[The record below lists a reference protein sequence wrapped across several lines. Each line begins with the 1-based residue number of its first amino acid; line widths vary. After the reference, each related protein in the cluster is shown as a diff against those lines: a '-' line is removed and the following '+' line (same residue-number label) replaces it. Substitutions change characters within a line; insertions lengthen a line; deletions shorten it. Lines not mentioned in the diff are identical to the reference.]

1 MAKADI
7 QLSDHFDTKKLLR
20 FVAPSVGMMVFMSIY
35 GVVDGFFVSNYAGA
49 TAFAAINL
57 IMPFLMI
64 FQAVGFMVGTGGTA
78 LVSMKFG
85 EGKEKEANEIFSL
98 LIYLVIAI
106 GVVMTV
112 IGEVFLEKVA
122 VKLGADEG
130 MLPFCVSYGR
140 IIMVAL
146 IPAMLQ
152 NLFQSFLVTAEKP
165 KMGLWLTIMAGVA
178 NMFLDWLFVGVFP
191 FGVKGAAV
199 ATAISQ
205 AIGGLIPLIYFIFP
219 NSSRLRLG
227 NAVMSGTYIWKAC
240 SNGASEFMSNISM
253 SIVNML
259 YNIQLLK
266 YAGQNGVAA
275 YGVLMY
281 VNFIFIAA
289 FIGYSVG
296 TAPII
301 GYNYGSENH
310 AELKG
315 LLKKSL
321 KIIGITGIV
330 MVLLAFI
337 LATPLSRLYVG
348 YDAEL
353 MEMTVDA
360 FKIYAFT
367 FLLAGFNIYGSSF
380 FTALNNGA
388 ISAGISFMRTLVFQ
402 IISVLVLPIF
412 FGLNGIWYAVIVAE
426 ILSLTLTVYF
436 WIKER
441 NRYHYA

>member
-1 MAKADI
+1 MAKMNI

-106 GVVMTV
+106 GVVLTV
-112 IGEVFLEKVA
+112 VGEIFLEKVA
-122 VKLGADEG
+122 IKLGADEG
-130 MLPFCVSYGR
+130 MLPFCISYGR
-140 IIMVAL
+140 IIMVSL
-146 IPAMLQ
+146 VPAMLQ
-152 NLFQSFLVTAEKP
+152 NMFQSFLVTAEKP
-165 KMGLWLTIMAGVA
+165 KMGLWLTVMAGVA

-191 FGVKGAAV
+191 FGVTGAAV

-259 YNIQLLK
+259 YNKQLLK

-321 KIIGITGIV
+321 RIIGITGIV
-330 MVLLAFI
+330 MVVLAFV

-353 MEMTVDA
+353 MNITVDA

-412 FGLNGIWYAVIVAE
+412 FGLKGIWYAVIVAE

>member
-1 MAKADI
+1 MAKANI

>member
-1 MAKADI
+1 MAKMNI

-106 GVVMTV
+106 GVVLTV
-112 IGEVFLEKVA
+112 VGEIFLEKVA
-122 VKLGADEG
+122 IKLGADEG
-130 MLPFCVSYGR
+130 MLPFCISYGR
-140 IIMVAL
+140 IIMVSL
-146 IPAMLQ
+146 VPAMLQ
-152 NLFQSFLVTAEKP
+152 NMFQSFLVTAEKP
-165 KMGLWLTIMAGVA
+165 KMGLWLTVMAGVA

-191 FGVKGAAV
+191 FGVTGAAV

-259 YNIQLLK
+259 YNKQLLK

-296 TAPII
+296 TAPLI

-321 KIIGITGIV
+321 RIIGITGIV
-330 MVLLAFI
+330 MVVLAFV

-353 MEMTVDA
+353 MNITVDA

-412 FGLNGIWYAVIVAE
+412 FGLKGIWYAVIVAE

>member
-1 MAKADI
+1 
-7 QLSDHFDTKKLLR
+7 
-20 FVAPSVGMMVFMSIY
+20 MMVFMSIY

-337 LATPLSRLYVG
+337 LATPLSQLYVG

>member
-348 YDAEL
+348 YDTEL

>member
-360 FKIYAFT
+360 FRIYAFT

>member
-1 MAKADI
+1 MNI

-106 GVVMTV
+106 GVVLTV
-112 IGEVFLEKVA
+112 VGEIFLEKVA
-122 VKLGADEG
+122 IKLGADEG
-130 MLPFCVSYGR
+130 MLPFCISYGR
-140 IIMVAL
+140 IIMVSL
-146 IPAMLQ
+146 VPAMLQ
-152 NLFQSFLVTAEKP
+152 NMFQSFLVTAEKP
-165 KMGLWLTIMAGVA
+165 KMGLWLTVMAGVA

-191 FGVKGAAV
+191 FGVTGAAV

-259 YNIQLLK
+259 YNKQLLK

-296 TAPII
+296 TAPLI

-321 KIIGITGIV
+321 RIIGITGIV
-330 MVLLAFI
+330 MVVLAFV

-353 MEMTVDA
+353 MNITVDA

-412 FGLNGIWYAVIVAE
+412 FGLKGIWYAVIVAE

>member
-205 AIGGLIPLIYFIFP
+205 AIGGLIPLMYFIFP